1 MPTPPEVVRTIV
13 TYQDRTAAVR
23 ARVET
28 YARTLWGSL
37 GSWRDADI
45 TRMIAQ
51 IVPVVGGAQM
61 QMVALTDAYLN
72 AIAVAA
78 GLPMPTGATP
88 ARAVTGTATR
98 GVDPREVYRRPGAS
112 VWTALSEG
120 KPLSEAVDAGLTR
133 LLSLTGTDLQ
143 LAKTRTSL
151 HRLQG
156 DRSAA
161 GYRRVLTG
169 SEDCGMCVLASTQR
183 YHREDLMPIHPGC
196 DCDVAPIRGGVDP
209 GQVIDPDRLD
219 ALHASVQ
226 QKFGKSD
233 LGGREIDYR
242 LIEVREHGELGPVL
256 TWKGQHFDGPSSV
269 TEPSAP
275 APDRRLN
282 AGDLTAEQGNTIA
295 AMAQAVSRGELT
307 NAEYRRRVREI
318 TGTDTRG
325 RSV

>member
-1 MPTPPEVVRTIV
+1 MPKPPEVVRTIV
-13 TYQDRTAAVR
+13 TYQDRTAAIR

-45 TRMIAQ
+45 ARMVNQ

-98 GVDPREVYRRPGAS
+98 GVDPREVYRRPGVT

-120 KPLSEAVDAGLTR
+120 KPLGEAVDAGLAR
-133 LLSLTGTDLQ
+133 LVNIATTDIQ
-143 LAKTRTSL
+143 LAKTRTAL
-151 HRLQG
+151 HRFG
-156 DRSAA
+156 SDRSVA
-161 GYRRVLTG
+161 GYRRVLKS
-169 SEDCGMCVLASTQR
+169 SENCAICVVASTQR
-183 YHREDLMPIHPGC
+183 YHREELMPIHPGC

-209 GQVIDPDRLD
+209 GQVIDSDRLE
-219 ALHASVQ
+219 ALHQSVADR
-226 QKFGKSD
+226 FGTSD
-233 LGGREIDYR
+233 RGGREIDYR

-256 TWKGQHFDGPSSV
+256 TWKGQHFDGP
-269 TEPSAP
+269 
-275 APDRRLN
+275 D
-282 AGDLTAEQGNTIA
+282 
-295 AMAQAVSRGELT
+295 AV
-307 NAEYRRRVREI
+307 A
-318 TGTDTRG
+318 
-325 RSV
+325 